1 MHENQS
7 KVHGNSS
14 KAHGNQ
20 SKVHG
25 SQSKVHGSQSKA
37 HGHKPP
43 TRCDGSQSYLHCRV
57 AKQLSSCRE
66 CRSPTA
72 CLHQRYGSISWI
84 RASEHMVGPARL
96 GLPAVAD
103 NASYSGQPVISNTLG
118 PNGIWSREHSLLT
131 TGSPRET
138 EGRFIIPPAPEAMI
152 LDGSSRTTAMFS
164 HHMHVADEAGERALA
179 VSSVNRV

>member
-1 MHENQS
+1 MRTNQ
-7 KVHGNSS
+7 KCMGTHQKRMVI
-14 KAHGNQ
+14 NQ
-20 SKVHG
+20 KCMGTNQKCTGANQKRMGINH
-25 SQSKVHGSQSKA
+25 QPDA
-37 HGHKPP
+37 
-43 TRCDGSQSYLHCRV
+43 TEARAIYICRV

-84 RASEHMVGPARL
+84 RASKHMVGPARL

-118 PNGIWSREHSLLT
+118 PNGIWSCEHSLLT

-164 HHMHVADEAGERALA
+164 HHMHVAGEAGERALA